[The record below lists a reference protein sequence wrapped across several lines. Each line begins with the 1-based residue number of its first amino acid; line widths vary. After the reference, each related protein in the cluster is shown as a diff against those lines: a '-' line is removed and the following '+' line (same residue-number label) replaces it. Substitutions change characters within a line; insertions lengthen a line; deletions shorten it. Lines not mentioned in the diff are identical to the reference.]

1 MKYNFIHINKCDVE
15 IDFSVE
21 STLKSFKEEVLDHFE
36 QICKNKDVKLIL
48 SGGGDSRFIARCLI
62 ELGIPFTACTYV
74 HKKDLSD
81 YDSLVSTSFC
91 RQWKIKHEPIYLDER
106 LFSEFVMHRS
116 QTNRVVHRVFN
127 LYMMEYMMKLQQDK
141 GFQGIFLSGAC
152 SEYKVING
160 KMPITWQCREL
171 IRNNSEKWF
180 NFTTDRILL
189 SYVRHPIFLKEFK
202 TTKEKGFDIR
212 DKIYKDCFPDTVF
225 PKKNRGSHFHIE
237 DWFNKKLPIITA
249 ANPMLCVT
257 DLFEWDFEKYLIEK
271 KLI

>member
-1 MKYNFIHINKCDVE
+1 MKFNFIHINKCEVD

-48 SGGGDSRFIARCLI
+48 SGGSDSRFIARCLI

-91 RQWKIKHEPIYLDER
+91 RQWKINHEPIYLNER
-106 LFSEFVMHRS
+106 LFAEFVMDRS
-116 QTNRVVHRVFN
+116 QNAGVFHRIQN
-127 LYMMEYMMKLQQDK
+127 PYMMEYMMKLQEEK
-141 GFQGIFLSGAC
+141 GFKGIFLSGAC

-160 KMPITWQCREL
+160 KMPLPWHCQAL
-171 IRNNSEKWF
+171 IKHNEGKWF

-202 TTKEKGFDIR
+202 TTQEKGFDIR
-212 DKIYKDCFPDTVF
+212 DKIYQECFSDTVF
-225 PKKNRGSHFHIE
+225 PKKNRGAHFHIE
-237 DWFNKKLPIITA
+237 DWFVKKLPIISGS
-249 ANPMLCVT
+249 NPALRVT
-257 DLFEWDFEKYLIEK
+257 EHFEWDFEKYLIEK

>member
-36 QICKNKDVKLIL
+36 RICKNKDVKLIL

-106 LFSEFVMHRS
+106 LFAEFVMDIS
-116 QTNRVVHRVFN
+116 QNSKVVYRIQN
-127 LYMMEYMMKLQQDK
+127 PYMMHYMMKLQEER
-141 GFQGIFLSGAC
+141 GFKGIFLSGAG
-152 SEYKVING
+152 SEFKVVNG
-160 KMPITWQCREL
+160 KMPLPWNNTL
-171 IRNNSEKWF
+171 IEIYCPDKWF
-180 NFTTDRILL
+180 NFTTDRTLL

-202 TTKEKGFDIR
+202 NTKEIGFDIR
-212 DKIYKDCFPDTVF
+212 DRIYRECFPDTVF
-225 PKKNRGSHFHIE
+225 PKKNRGAHFHIE
-237 DWFNKKLPIITA
+237 EWFWKNLPIITA
-249 ANPMLCVT
+249 ANPLLVPT
-257 DLFEWDFEKYLIEK
+257 ENFEWDFETYLIEK